1 MSNDSLPPGPRSAD
15 AEVEAGRALLGA
27 GQVGEAAAA
36 FQRAL
41 HTDPGHYSAHMGMA
55 SLLTGAQR
63 FAEAERHAREA
74 LAARA
79 YAPDAVRTLAALLQ
93 LQGRHDQA
101 LAYAQSVT
109 AARPDH
115 GEGWMALGDSL
126 ANLGRQDE
134 ALAAYGTAMGDGTLA
149 FLALVRTGLMLG
161 ALGRGEAAIAAF
173 DKAIAMDPQAAEP
186 RHQRG
191 LLRLA
196 MQDFAAGWDD
206 WEARWRS
213 ERFVAAARGIVPRP
227 IVPMLA
233 VGPSAESL
241 AGKRVLLMGEQG
253 VGDQIMFASMIPDLA
268 RIAASVEC
276 VCEPR
281 LVRLLSASFDG
292 VSVLEPKDAKIDTD
306 VIDVLLAMGSLG
318 SAFRR
323 DARNFPGT
331 PYLRPRDAVRE
342 HWAERLGPKTRRLRI
357 GVSWRGGVAATR
369 THARSLSLDQLAP
382 VLDLADCEFVSLQY
396 GDVAAEVASF
406 NAGRD
411 NPLRIFPRAEIDDFE
426 DLAGLVANLDL
437 VVSVQT
443 TLVHL
448 CGAIGQTCLTLVPH
462 TPEWRDGAQGPTMPW
477 YRSVRLFRQA
487 RHGAWDRVIAE
498 VAAEVPARLTTP

>member
-1 MSNDSLPPGPRSAD
+1 MSNGSLPPGSGFAD

-27 GQVGEAAAA
+27 GKVGEAAAA

-41 HTDPGHYSAHMGMA
+41 QADPRHYSAHMGMA
-55 SLLTGAQR
+55 SLLTGGQR
-63 FAEAERHAREA
+63 FIEAERHAREA
-74 LAARA
+74 LAARP

-93 LQGRHDQA
+93 LQGRHADA

-109 AARPDH
+109 ASRPDH

-134 ALAAYGTAMGDGTLA
+134 ALTAYETAMADGAVA
-149 FLALVRTGLMLG
+149 FLALVRSGLMLG

-173 DKAIAMDPQAAEP
+173 DKAIALDPQAAEP

-213 ERFVAAARGIVPRP
+213 ERFIAAARGIVPKP
-227 IVPMLA
+227 VVPMLA

-268 RIAASVEC
+268 RVAASVEC
-276 VCEPR
+276 VCDPR
-281 LVRLLSASFDG
+281 LVRLLSASFEG

-323 DARNFPGT
+323 DMQAFPGT
-331 PYLRPRDAVRE
+331 PYLRPRDMVRE
-342 HWAERLGPKTRRLRI
+342 RWAGRLGPKTRRLRV

-369 THARSLSLDQLAP
+369 THARSLSLEQLAP

-396 GDVAAEVASF
+396 GDVGAEVAAF

-411 NPLRIFPRAEIDDFE
+411 NPIRVFPREEIDDFE
-426 DLAGLVANLDL
+426 DLAGMVANLDL

-462 TPEWRDGAQGPTMPW
+462 TPEWRYGASGSTMPW
-477 YRSVRLFRQA
+477 YRSVRLLRQA

-498 VAAEVPARLTTP
+498 AAAEIGERVNAP

>member
-15 AEVEAGRALLGA
+15 AEVEAARALLGA

-63 FAEAERHAREA
+63 FVDAERHARWGA
-74 LAARA
+74 GRAPLCARRRAHPGGAAA
-79 YAPDAVRTLAALLQ
+79 TP
-93 LQGRHDQA
+93 GRHADA

-109 AARPDH
+109 GARPDN

-134 ALAAYGTAMGDGTLA
+134 ALAAYETAMADRELA
-149 FLALVRTGLMLG
+149 FLALVRSGLMLG

-196 MQDFAAGWDD
+196 IQDFAAGWDD

-213 ERFVAAARGIVPRP
+213 ERFVAAAWGIVPGRSFRCW
-227 IVPMLA
+227 
-233 VGPSAESL
+233 PSARRPKVWLES
-241 AGKRVLLMGEQG
+241 VLLMAEQG

-281 LVRLLSASFDG
+281 LVRLLSASADG

-306 VIDVLLAMGSLG
+306 VIDVLLAMGSRARPFAATPGTSPERPICAPGTRCASAGPNGSGRRPDACG
-318 SAFRR
+318 SAF
-323 DARNFPGT
+323 PGAAAW
-331 PYLRPRDAVRE
+331 PPPAPMPGRCRCSCWP
-342 HWAERLGPKTRRLRI
+342 GP
-357 GVSWRGGVAATR
+357 
-369 THARSLSLDQLAP
+369 
-382 VLDLADCEFVSLQY
+382 DLADCELDASLQY
-396 GDVAAEVASF
+396 GDVAAEVAAF
-406 NAGRD
+406 NAGRE
-411 NPLRIFPRAEIDDFE
+411 NPIRTFRARGDRRLRGSGRPGSEPSIWWCRSRTA
-426 DLAGLVANLDL
+426 
-437 VVSVQT
+437 
-443 TLVHL
+443 LVHL
-448 CGAIGQTCLTLVPH
+448 RA
-462 TPEWRDGAQGPTMPW
+462 
-477 YRSVRLFRQA
+477 RSA
-487 RHGAWDRVIAE
+487 R
-498 VAAEVPARLTTP
+498 PA